1 MGHASTFIAYDVLQR
16 RLRSL
21 GYLTQCV
28 RNVTDVDDDLL
39 SRARSLGVHYLDL
52 AARSLAVF
60 EEDMKAL
67 GLFPPHSE
75 PRATS
80 AISEVRQLV
89 GQVLDSGHA
98 YISGGS
104 VYFDVSTAPGFG
116 ELSSLTNE
124 EMLQLASASGG
135 HLFASKVNASGVH
148 PMLDEGFSSDSL

>member
-16 RLRSL
+16 RLRSI

-67 GLFPPHSE
+67 GLLPAHSE
-75 PRATS
+75 PR
-80 AISEVRQLV
+80 
-89 GQVLDSGHA
+89 
-98 YISGGS
+98 
-104 VYFDVSTAPGFG
+104 
-116 ELSSLTNE
+116 
-124 EMLQLASASGG
+124 
-135 HLFASKVNASGVH
+135 
-148 PMLDEGFSSDSL
+148 